1 MGQLLKLIE
10 IRRSSGILLIARR
23 GTLPS
28 VMLKASDDQRRDSTI
43 RTLAQDKP
51 AIMQL
56 RAQWQNVFPA
66 RPPET
71 FTPIDLVRSVQR
83 ELSAKSIEAVLLRTP
98 KMPLSPADLASITTG
113 AVNVGT
119 NQRRLL
125 IARKGGLP
133 PEVLPY
139 FSPAEAVGVL
149 GQLRDSDETARQL
162 DRQAGRLYPDGKAK
176 LQGANL
182 RRFLAQQITQGTLDA
197 AVIGQ
202 AAAAARVASRPDAE
216 TPVGKMGSLD
226 RIGEALKRSTP
237 YAVKAGGTAIK
248 GAVEAFLQPESI
260 AIMIAIAAGVALAN
274 TNPLTGAAVNTTLVL
289 LGWANGGLKA
299 VQGIGAFVLA
309 TIQAQNSKTDAE
321 LEVAAKAY
329 GEALGAMGPD
339 LLMAIVGRFVP
350 RKGGASSGKVSVAKT
365 DRTTTG
371 KAKRPPDGT
380 SRATKSKKPVATFGA
395 RSTKTEKGAERPTA
409 SVLREIRRAKL
420 RENKTLSKNGYPD
433 APGWAVKT
441 FKSYPEPKTLPEGT
455 KIYRVIDAES
465 NPNGAFW
472 TTQNPAKMSEAQWRS
487 GAAVRGEWNGDGA
500 YVEYTV
506 PKGGLKVWSG
516 EAAPQMSSDGKNVLS
531 GGGNQLWIAQDKNS
545 ATAVSVNDAI
555 STGWGN

>member
-23 GTLPS
+23 GTFPA

-66 RPPET
+66 RAPES
-71 FTPIDLVRSVQR
+71 FTPIELVRTVQR
-83 ELSAKSIEAVLLRTP
+83 ELGARSVEAVLLRTP
-98 KMPLSPADLASITTG
+98 KMPLSPADLANITSG

-133 PEVLPY
+133 AEVLPY
-139 FSPAEAVGVL
+139 FSPAEAVAVL
-149 GQLRDSDETARQL
+149 NQLRDNDETARQI

-182 RRFLAQQITQGTLDA
+182 RRFLSQQISLGAMDA
-197 AVIGQ
+197 AVVTQ
-202 AAAAARVASRPDAE
+202 AATAATLAARPDAE

-237 YAVKAGGTAIK
+237 YAVKAGGDAIK
-248 GAVEAFLQPESI
+248 SAVDAFLQPESI

-289 LGWANGGLKA
+289 LAWANGGLKA
-299 VQGIGAFVLA
+299 VQGIAAFVLA
-309 TIQAQNSKTDAE
+309 TVQAQGARTEAE
-321 LEVAAKAY
+321 LEAAAKAY

-339 LLMAIVGRFVP
+339 LIMAIVGRFVP
-350 RKGGASSGKVSVAKT
+350 RKGGGGSRGTTSVTNTNAPRSSPTPTPRRQQPSSS
-365 DRTTTG
+365 
-371 KAKRPPDGT
+371 KAPSPQPTPPKQ
-380 SRATKSKKPVATFGA
+380 STKSGQSIALGSKEAVA
-395 RSTKTEKGAERPTA
+395 
-409 SVLREIRRAKL
+409 
-420 RENKTLSKNGYPD
+420 SK
-433 APGWAVKT
+433 
-441 FKSYPEPKTLPEGT
+441 
-455 KIYRVIDAES
+455 RVYAES
-465 NPNGAFW
+465 FNSKEPLVIGRLEDTKAGSELGMRRLNDPDW
-472 TTQNPAKMSEAQWRS
+472 TIN
-487 GAAVRGEWNGDGA
+487 
-500 YVEYTV
+500 
-506 PKGGLKVWSG
+506 
-516 EAAPQMSSDGKNVLS
+516 
-531 GGGNQLWIAQDKNS
+531 
-545 ATAVSVNDAI
+545 VNDAWVQGGI
-555 STGWGN
+555 DAKKPFYLGSNPTINNLRSGNPLYPKTVFMRELQQLKAAGYTRQGDYMIPPQ